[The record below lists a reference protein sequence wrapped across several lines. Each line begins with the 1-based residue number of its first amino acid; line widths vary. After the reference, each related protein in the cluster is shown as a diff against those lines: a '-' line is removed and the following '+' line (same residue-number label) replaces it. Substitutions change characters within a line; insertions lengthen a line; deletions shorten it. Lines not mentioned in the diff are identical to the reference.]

1 MLIYV
6 RCLFGTA
13 ELKVSELDDVGTL
26 KTMVEERFD
35 IANDRQSL
43 IYLGKVNTEYVWF
56 DILLDKSMGISI
68 RLNIIIFG
76 AQR

>member
-43 IYLGKVNTEYVWF
+43 IYLGKVNTEYV
-56 DILLDKSMGISI
+56 
-68 RLNIIIFG
+68 
-76 AQR
+76 

>member
-1 MLIYV
+1 
-6 RCLFGTA
+6 
-13 ELKVSELDDVGTL
+13 L